1 MSTAWEPIETQ
12 AMTYIKNDLSLD
24 WDMKNRLA
32 VFYNRMAAYMEWAI
46 PLFNRPPEMLL
57 KLSRIAAP
65 SFEDM
70 DYTPTEAQEAPVT
83 IETGVVGYD
92 VCSCGLLGKDAL
104 GNVTYT
110 PVQCVYDAESGDV
123 VINRSL
129 TTEDTLSMNFYL
141 HGEFASDLNYTEK
154 SILAYAIYAAWEHR
168 FDNNAIE
175 RTSKIR
181 DSSFTTISEASQ
193 TNANT
198 ARQREVMQQLYGM
211 LRHYERNANYLQVVN
226 GYSLLNTGTQP
237 DSREPYVIGQ
247 TLFAPN
253 AAVVDGTLVLDDGTV
268 VGETLSV

>member
-46 PLFNRPPEMLL
+46 PLFNRPPEILL
-57 KLSRIAAP
+57 KLRVITAP
-65 SFEDM
+65 DFEDV

-83 IETGVVGYD
+83 IETGLTGFD
-92 VCSCGLLGKDAL
+92 ICSCGLVAKDQF
-104 GNVTYT
+104 GGVEYT
-110 PVQCVYDAESGDV
+110 PVSCVYDSASGDV
-123 VINRSL
+123 VVNTAL
-129 TTEDTLSMNFYL
+129 TAEDTLSINLYKS
-141 HGEFASDLNYTEK
+141 GAFAADLNRTEQT
-154 SILAYAIYAAWEHR
+154 ILAYGIYAAWEHR

-198 ARQREVMQQLYGM
+198 ARQREVMQQFYGM
-211 LRHYERNANYLQVVN
+211 LRHYERNRNYIE
-226 GYSLLNTGTQP
+226 T
-237 DSREPYVIGQ
+237 
-247 TLFAPN
+247 
-253 AAVVDGTLVLDDGTV
+253 VLST
-268 VGETLSV
+268 SI

>member
-57 KLSRIAAP
+57 KLSRVTEP
-65 SFEDM
+65 DFEDA
-70 DYTPTEAQEAPVT
+70 DYTPGEAKEAPVT
-83 IETGVVGYD
+83 IETKLTGFD
-92 VCSCGLLGKDAL
+92 ICSCGLLGQDQF
-104 GNVTYT
+104 GNATYS

-123 VINRSL
+123 VINTAL
-129 TTEDTLSMNFYL
+129 AAEDTLSINLYKS
-141 HGEFASDLNYTEK
+141 GEFAADLSRTEQT
-154 SILAYAIYAAWEHR
+154 ILAYAIYAAWEHR

-198 ARQREVMQQLYGM
+198 ARQKEVMQQFYGM
-211 LRHYERNANYLQVVN
+211 LRRYEENRSYIETVL
-226 GYSLLNTGTQP
+226 STGM
-237 DSREPYVIGQ
+237 
-247 TLFAPN
+247 
-253 AAVVDGTLVLDDGTV
+253 
-268 VGETLSV
+268 

>member
-46 PLFNRPPEMLL
+46 PLFNRPPEILL
-57 KLSRIAAP
+57 KLRDITAP
-65 SFEDM
+65 DFEDV

-83 IETGVVGYD
+83 IETGLTGFD
-92 VCSCGLLGKDAL
+92 ICSCGLVAKDQFGSAE
-104 GNVTYT
+104 YT
-110 PVQCVYDAESGDV
+110 PVSCVYDSASGDV
-123 VINRSL
+123 VVNMAL
-129 TTEDTLSMNFYL
+129 TADDTLSINLYK
-141 HGEFASDLNYTEK
+141 GGAFAADLNRTEQT
-154 SILAYAIYAAWEHR
+154 ILAYGIYAAWEHR

-198 ARQREVMQQLYGM
+198 ARQREVMQQFYGM
-211 LRHYERNANYLQVVN
+211 LRHYERNRNYIE
-226 GYSLLNTGTQP
+226 T
-237 DSREPYVIGQ
+237 
-247 TLFAPN
+247 
-253 AAVVDGTLVLDDGTV
+253 VLST
-268 VGETLSV
+268 SI

>member
-46 PLFNRPPEMLL
+46 PLFNRPPEILL
-57 KLSRIAAP
+57 KLRDIAAP
-65 SFEDM
+65 DFEDV

-83 IETGVVGYD
+83 IETGLTGFD
-92 VCSCGLLGKDAL
+92 ICSCGLVAKNQFG
-104 GNVTYT
+104 GIEYT
-110 PVQCVYDAESGDV
+110 PVSCVYDSASGDV
-123 VINRSL
+123 VVNTAL
-129 TTEDTLSMNFYL
+129 TAEDTLSINLYKS
-141 HGEFASDLNYTEK
+141 GAFAADLNRTEQT
-154 SILAYAIYAAWEHR
+154 ILAYGIYAAWEHR

-198 ARQREVMQQLYGM
+198 ARQKEVMQQFYGM
-211 LRHYERNANYLQVVN
+211 LRHYERNRNYIE
-226 GYSLLNTGTQP
+226 T
-237 DSREPYVIGQ
+237 
-247 TLFAPN
+247 
-253 AAVVDGTLVLDDGTV
+253 VLST
-268 VGETLSV
+268 SI